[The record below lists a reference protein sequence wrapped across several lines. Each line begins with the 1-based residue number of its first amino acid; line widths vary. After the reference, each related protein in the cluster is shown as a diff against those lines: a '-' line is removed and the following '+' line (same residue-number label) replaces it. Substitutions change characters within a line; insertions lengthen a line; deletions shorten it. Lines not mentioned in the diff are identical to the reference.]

1 MATMKTA
8 ASSPRG
14 LAAGRVDGPEL
25 LGVRVVLGALVA
37 LASAVA
43 VLARSRSALRF
54 PGLLGPSRHTLD
66 AT

>member
-1 MATMKTA
+1 MKTA

-14 LAAGRVDGPEL
+14 LAAVRVDGPEL

-37 LASAVA
+37 LARYVEA
-43 VLARSRSALRF
+43 LARSRFALRF
-54 PGLLGPSRHTLD
+54 PGLLGPSRHTFD